1 LSKEGDGV
9 SSAPAKPT
17 RTLSGASKQPSL
29 LTLARIAA
37 RTGVGTF
44 GSGNLT
50 SILLG
55 RELEERGWFGRA
67 QFDLCFTIARAVPG
81 TNLLACVAA
90 IGWYV
95 RGWPGAIVFVV
106 ALSVPASVA
115 VILLTLGY
123 QTWHAHP
130 VGKPAIEAAMS
141 SIVGVI
147 AASSWFLIRA
157 QPRSVRTGAM
167 VLGAL
172 ALSPYLAPI
181 SVMVLAALAG
191 YYWQERQ

>member
-1 LSKEGDGV
+1 V

-17 RTLSGASKQPSL
+17 RILSEANERPSL
-29 LTLARIAA
+29 LTLSRITA
-37 RTGVGTF
+37 RTGIGTF

-81 TNLLACVAA
+81 TNLLACIAA

-95 RGWPGAIVFVV
+95 RGWPGAILSVA
-106 ALSVPASVA
+106 ALSIPASIIV
-115 VILLTLGY
+115 VLLTLAY
-123 QTWHAHP
+123 QTWHGHP

-141 SIVGVI
+141 AIVGVI
-147 AASSWFLIRA
+147 AASSWFLVRP
-157 QPRSVRTGAM
+157 QPRSAKTA
-167 VLGAL
+167 VLVIGAL
-172 ALSPYLAPI
+172 LLSRYVAPVWI
-181 SVMVLAALAG
+181 MALAALIG
-191 YYWQERQ
+191 YCWQEQS